1 MSAFNAVIEDFD
13 ELKINEKKEVLGILK
28 RRYIEERR
36 LKLFKS
42 LKIAEKEYVNGNIKK
57 GNVNDLLRDLND

>member
-28 RRYIEERR
+28 RRYLEERR

>member
-1 MSAFNAVIEDFD
+1 MSAFNSVIEDFD

-28 RRYIEERR
+28 RRYIEEKR

-57 GNVNDLLRDLND
+57 GNVSDLLRDLND

>member
-13 ELKINEKKEVLGILK
+13 ELKINEKKEVLDILK
-28 RRYIEERR
+28 RRYIEEKR

-42 LKIAEKEYVNGNIKK
+42 LKIAEKEYVNGNINK
-57 GNVNDLLRDLND
+57 GNVIDLLRDLND